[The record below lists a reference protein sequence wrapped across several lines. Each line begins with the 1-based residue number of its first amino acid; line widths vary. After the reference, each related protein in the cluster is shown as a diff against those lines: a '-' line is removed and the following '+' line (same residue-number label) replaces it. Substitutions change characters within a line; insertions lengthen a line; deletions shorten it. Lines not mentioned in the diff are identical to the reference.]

1 MKTFQGNSEAV
12 SLAIDYLRGTFLDK
26 DKNIFEGN
34 RLVFPALVYLLYLK
48 IVQWNIKKRGL
59 EE

>member
-1 MKTFQGNSEAV
+1 VKTFQGNSEAV